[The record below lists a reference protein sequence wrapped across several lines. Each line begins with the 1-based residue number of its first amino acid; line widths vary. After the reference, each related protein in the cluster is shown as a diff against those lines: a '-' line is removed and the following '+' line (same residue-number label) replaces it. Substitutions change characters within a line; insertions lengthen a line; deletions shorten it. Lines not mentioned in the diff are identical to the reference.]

1 MSTAVLEQ
9 EVKGNQEGKKDQI
22 RKQIRGSSLLLGGRL
37 LATGLNFAAQVLMVR
52 YLSTSDYGALGYA
65 LSVVTMFQTFSML
78 QLQEV
83 VVRFVPIYHE
93 QEDYRRLLGTLFL
106 TVCAVMFTSSL
117 LIVLFFAW
125 PDLMRRF
132 MSHEGLPIRMLAI
145 MIFLVP
151 VQAADAV
158 FMALF
163 ASFASPKAIFFRR
176 HVLAPSLILIA
187 VLALIF
193 SHSNVTFLAYGYV
206 VANVI
211 GVVANCVML
220 FGLLRNRGLL
230 EHLHFSQMIVPVKD
244 IFGYSFPVLTSS
256 LVSMT
261 IGSVG
266 VFLLGYFH
274 SSSEVAR
281 FRAVLPAAQLNNTVF
296 MSFTML
302 YTPLAS
308 RLFAKRDFEGINA
321 LYWRTAVWMA
331 VLTFPIFAATF
342 CIAQPLVSVVFGP
355 RYMSSGPILAL
366 LSLGFYFNVALGFN
380 GLTVKVLGKL
390 RYTVV
395 INIIAAVA
403 NIVISLLLIPRYGAM
418 GAAIATTA
426 TLFIHNL
433 LKQFGLRLASGLSI
447 FDSQYRSF
455 YLLIA
460 GSSFGLFA
468 IQQFTSA
475 SVYVAGPLAALV
487 SILVLAVA
495 RKKLRVSETFPEL
508 LRIPGMHVIFE

>member
-1 MSTAVLEQ
+1 
-9 EVKGNQEGKKDQI
+9 
-22 RKQIRGSSLLLGGRL
+22 
-37 LATGLNFAAQVLMVR
+37 MVR

-93 QEDYRRLLGTLFL
+93 QEDYPRLVGTLVL
-106 TVCAVMFTSSL
+106 TVCAVMFTSGL

-125 PDLMRRF
+125 PQLMRHF
-132 MSHEGLPIRMLAI
+132 MSHESLPIRMLSI

-163 ASFASPKAIFFRR
+163 ASFASPRAIFFRR

-187 VLALIF
+187 VGALIL
-193 SHSNVTFLAYGYV
+193 SRSSVSFLAYGYV
-206 VANVI
+206 IANII
-211 GVVANCVML
+211 GVVANCAML
-220 FGLLRNRGLL
+220 FGLLYKRGLL
-230 EHLHFSQMIVPVKD
+230 QHFRLSKMIIPGKD

-274 SSSEVAR
+274 NASEVAK

-302 YTPLAS
+302 YTPLAA
-308 RLFAKRDFEGINA
+308 RLFAKSDYAAINR

-342 CIAQPLVSVVFGP
+342 CIAQPLVGLVFGH
-355 RYMSSGPILAL
+355 RYLSSGPILAL
-366 LSLGFYFNVALGFN
+366 LSLGYYFNVALGFN
-380 GLTVKVLGKL
+380 GLTIKVLGKL

-403 NIVISLLLIPRYGAM
+403 NIVINLLLIPRYGAM
-418 GAAIATTA
+418 GAAIGTAATMF
-426 TLFIHNL
+426 LHNL
-433 LKQFGLRLASGLSI
+433 MKQFGLRLASGLSI
-447 FDSQYRSF
+447 FDPHYSSF
-455 YLLIA
+455 YLLIG
-460 GSSFGLFA
+460 GSSVGLFA
-468 IQQFTSA
+468 IQQLTSA
-475 SVYVAGPLAALV
+475 SVWVAAPLAAALSV
-487 SILVLAVA
+487 LVLAVA
-495 RKKLRVSETFPEL
+495 RKKLRVGETFPEL
-508 LRIPGMHVIFE
+508 LKVPGMRLLFE